1 MHQMGSNRL
10 VLALSPLNDEKCVFL
25 KFKGTKKKNKQN
37 LDICINFDCLNH
49 AQVDSSTSVGK
60 KKSA

>member
-10 VLALSPLNDEKCVFL
+10 VLALSPLNDEKCLL
-25 KFKGTKKKNKQN
+25 KVQGDKEKNKQN

>member
-10 VLALSPLNDEKCVFL
+10 VLALSPLNDEKCLL
-25 KFKGTKKKNKQN
+25 KVQGDKEKNKQN
-37 LDICINFDCLNH
+37 LDICINFDH